1 MADLDELLAGDVAE
15 HGPVPESLMEEV
27 PQAWPD
33 PHAATDAQAQP
44 AAPLVLDSEGLSKAA
59 TGDRRVVAWIAPAR
73 ERQLPLVVNAVTLT
87 EALHGGGGGG
97 ARVHLLTKNAHVD
110 TVDANFASEAG
121 RPLGRTRRSN
131 TVDALVATAAIR
143 LNRPTTIL
151 TSDARDLGPLTSEYP
166 LVRVVPI

>member
-1 MADLDELLAGDVAE
+1 MADLDDFLAGDVAE

-27 PQAWPD
+27 RQAWPD
-33 PHAATDAQAQP
+33 PHAAADAPAQP

-59 TGDRRVVAWIAPAR
+59 TGDRRVVAWIARAR

-87 EALHGGGGGG
+87 EALHGGGG

-121 RPLGRTRRSN
+121 RLLGRTRRSN